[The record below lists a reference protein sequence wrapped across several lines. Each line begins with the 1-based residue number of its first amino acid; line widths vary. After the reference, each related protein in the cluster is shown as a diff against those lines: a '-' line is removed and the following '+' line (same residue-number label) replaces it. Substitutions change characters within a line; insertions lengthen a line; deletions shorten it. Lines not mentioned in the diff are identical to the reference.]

1 MAFFQKMSI
10 KAKLL
15 MYILVTSVIVI
26 SLIGFLVLYRT
37 HKMALKDAQAYAIS
51 SAEKAAGVEI
61 GRAHV

>member
-1 MAFFQKMSI
+1 MAFFQKTSI

-51 SAEKAAGVEI
+51 SADRKSV
-61 GRAHV
+61 V